1 MNTTCARF
9 QHGFRPVFLVLFPV
23 LFFQLSALAFSKDFS
38 KKPEVDFE
46 ATTTAQ
52 DALIEVAEKTRMNNV
67 EAEPLAACDAL
78 IADETLPPSL
88 REWAVR
94 RKVELLT
101 YTMREGEAVEVG
113 RKWLAEHPDGEGAL
127 DMRLGMAHVMATREN
142 ARFVP
147 EYQEV
152 RKFYDDLFSRHD
164 PLDLRVMEC
173 RLEYAMLL
181 FRLSQFDPAARVEAW
196 AQCDTAA
203 RDAGRLQV
211 STSDP
216 VLARHAANLAQRATT
231 RKTQLTSAQLPL
243 TTREAHIESLKR
255 SDEKLKK
262 QEARLNEAIRDGR
275 WPTTYPDQWDEETW
289 ERYKKVYMEVYE
301 ATQAE
306 IDTWEKPAHLRK

>member
-1 MNTTCARF
+1 MNTTCASF
-9 QHGFRPVFLVLFPV
+9 QHGLRPVYFVLIPV
-23 LFFQLSALAFSKDFS
+23 LFFQLAVPAFPRDFS
-38 KKPEVDFE
+38 KKPEVPFE

-78 IADETLPPSL
+78 IADETLPPPL
-88 REWAVR
+88 REWAAR

-101 YTMREGEAVEVG
+101 YTMREGESVEAG

-127 DMRLGMAHVMATREN
+127 EMRLAVAHIMATREN

-152 RKFYDDLFSRHD
+152 RKFYDDFFSRHD

-181 FRLSQFDPAARVEAW
+181 FRLSQFDPAARVEALS
-196 AQCDTAA
+196 QCDTAA
-203 RDAGRLQV
+203 KDAGRLA
-211 STSDP
+211 TSDP
-216 VLARHAANLAQRATT
+216 VLALHAAGLALRATA
-231 RKTQLTSAQLPL
+231 RKVQLTSARLPSN
-243 TTREAHIESLKR
+243 TREAHIESLKR
-255 SDEKLKK
+255 SEGKRKE

-275 WPTTYPDQWDEETW
+275 WPTTTPEYWDEETW